1 MNCVSGMIYTE
12 SGFIEGHICFEEGI
26 VTEVCEGPA
35 ERSDL
40 QGLILPAFT
49 NAHTHIADYIVP
61 VNLNLSLE
69 ELVAPPNGF
78 KHRMLNEAPEAK
90 LRQGIA
96 TMSEYMF
103 KHGTTSFIDFREG
116 SVPGAKLLSSAEWSQ
131 PTIMGKPSS
140 FAEEELSAL
149 LKVSDG
155 FGPSAISDWD
165 YDDLTE
171 LARLARAHG
180 KLFGIHCSERVR
192 EDIGKV
198 LDLKPSFVVHMTKA
212 TREDLEACVEEK
224 VPIVSCPRSNMFFG
238 SEPPLK
244 EMLDV
249 GATVALGTDNA
260 MISMPDLL
268 CEAEFAARIL
278 RKQGAV
284 KLDEVVQMIASN
296 GRKIINHKQ
305 KIWIKPRD
313 RCNFTVIENKNG
325 DPVTDLV
332 LRNAGAAP
340 LMVCSGKTIWRR
352 ERNEPVQ

>member
-140 FAEEELSAL
+140 FAGGRAVCLTESFRWL
-149 LKVSDG
+149 LDRLPFLIG
-155 FGPSAISDWD
+155 IMI
-165 YDDLTE
+165 DLTE
-171 LARLARAHG
+171 LALSC
-180 KLFGIHCSERVR
+180 KS
-192 EDIGKV
+192 
-198 LDLKPSFVVHMTKA
+198 
-212 TREDLEACVEEK
+212 TR
-224 VPIVSCPRSNMFFG
+224 
-238 SEPPLK
+238 
-244 EMLDV
+244 
-249 GATVALGTDNA
+249 
-260 MISMPDLL
+260 
-268 CEAEFAARIL
+268 
-278 RKQGAV
+278 
-284 KLDEVVQMIASN
+284 
-296 GRKIINHKQ
+296 
-305 KIWIKPRD
+305 
-313 RCNFTVIENKNG
+313 
-325 DPVTDLV
+325 
-332 LRNAGAAP
+332 
-340 LMVCSGKTIWRR
+340 
-352 ERNEPVQ
+352 